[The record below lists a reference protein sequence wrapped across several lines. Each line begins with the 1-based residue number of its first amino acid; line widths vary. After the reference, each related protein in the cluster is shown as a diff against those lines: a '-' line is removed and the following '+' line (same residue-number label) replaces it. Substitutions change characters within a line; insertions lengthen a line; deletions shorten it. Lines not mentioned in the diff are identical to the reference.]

1 MYVYDNTFL
10 LKVILV
16 SKSFKT
22 LSDSLAGTDLKLT
35 AHQPTASPAN
45 AQSLNVVL
53 LKMYQMQ
60 WLEAG
65 PDLKHVEAPRQPSV
79 VELWRPTLP

>member
-16 SKSFKT
+16 SKSFQN
-22 LSDSLAGTDLKLT
+22 SDSLAGTDLKLT

-45 AQSLNVVL
+45 AQSLNLVL

-65 PDLKHVEAPRQPSV
+65 PD
-79 VELWRPTLP
+79 